1 MSQQI
6 IISIGREF
14 GSGGHEIAEK
24 LAARYGFPMYD
35 RSLLKKLSEKHNMEL
50 DVLKKFDEKPKNI
63 FLSRTEKGL
72 SSSPE
77 QAVAKMQFDFLRDKA
92 ASGESFVVV
101 GRCAETVL
109 KDYKGLVKIFVNA
122 DMDMKLQRTME
133 SYDISEK
140 KARLMIREMDKRRKQ
155 YHNSHSDCK
164 WGKAKSYDLTINS
177 SRMGIDGTVDIL
189 ARYIEA
195 RRKVIAS
202 ENTNE

>member
-24 LAARYGFPMYD
+24 LAARYGIPMYD
-35 RSLLKKLSEKHNMEL
+35 SSLLKNVSEKHNVEL
-50 DVLKKFDEKPKNI
+50 DVLKKFDEKPKNV

-77 QAVAKMQFDFLRDKA
+77 QVVAEMQFNFLRDKA

-109 KDYKGLVKIFVNA
+109 KSYKGLITIFVNA
-122 DMDMKLQRTME
+122 DMDMKLKRTME
-133 SYDISEK
+133 SNGVSEK
-140 KARLMIREMDKRRKQ
+140 KAKFMIRETDKKRKQ

-177 SRMGIDGTVDIL
+177 SRMGIDGTVDVL
-189 ARYIEA
+189 AQYIEA
-195 RRKVIAS
+195 RKKAFES
-202 ENTNE
+202 EK

>member
-24 LAARYGFPMYD
+24 LAARFGFPMYD
-35 RSLLKKLSEKHNMEL
+35 SSLLKSVSEKHNVEL
-50 DVLKKFDEKPKNI
+50 DILRKFDEKPKNKL
-63 FLSRTEKGL
+63 LSRTEKGL

-77 QAVAKMQFDFLRDKA
+77 QVVAEMQFNFLRDKA

-109 KDYKGLVKIFVNA
+109 KEYKGLIKIFVNA
-122 DMDMKLQRTME
+122 DMDMRLRRTME
-133 SYDISEK
+133 SFGASEK
-140 KARLMIREMDKRRKQ
+140 KAKFMIREMDKRRKQ

-177 SRMGIDGTVDIL
+177 SRMGIDGTVELL
-189 ARYIEA
+189 AQYVDARKKAFEA
-195 RRKVIAS
+195 
-202 ENTNE
+202 EQ